1 MKGWTLYPEQ
11 IQCYPSRIQ
20 IVLSGSRGC
29 SSHFI
34 QLIYSIS
41 GQNTQKEA
49 PPPLQKK
56 IKIFDK
62 PTTVGSRSTKTA
74 LGTCF
79 PAPVSEKNVL
89 KESSPAPIVLSEG
102 ICPSGW
108 IPLKNTKKPRY
119 LIVETLQTR
128 QYWKFNCFFNLG
140 KSRLKNFTTGWI

>member
-1 MKGWTLYPEQ
+1 MLSLQDTNSLIWLQGVQFSFYPINLQYFRTKYTERGLPLPSKLYQ
-11 IQCYPSRIQ
+11 
-20 IVLSGSRGC
+20 RGEGGGANNC
-29 SSHFI
+29 
-34 QLIYSIS
+34 
-41 GQNTQKEA
+41 
-49 PPPLQKK
+49 KK

-108 IPLKNTKKPRY
+108 IPLKKTQKKHV
-119 LIVETLQTR
+119 I
-128 QYWKFNCFFNLG
+128 
-140 KSRLKNFTTGWI
+140 

>member
-1 MKGWTLYPEQ
+1 MLSLQDTNSLIWLQGVQFSFYPINLQYFRTKYTERGP
-11 IQCYPSRIQ
+11 PS
-20 IVLSGSRGC
+20 
-29 SSHFI
+29 
-34 QLIYSIS
+34 
-41 GQNTQKEA
+41 
-49 PPPLQKK
+49 PPKK

-108 IPLKNTKKPRY
+108 IPLKNPKKRY

-128 QYWKFNCFFNLG
+128 QY
-140 KSRLKNFTTGWI
+140 